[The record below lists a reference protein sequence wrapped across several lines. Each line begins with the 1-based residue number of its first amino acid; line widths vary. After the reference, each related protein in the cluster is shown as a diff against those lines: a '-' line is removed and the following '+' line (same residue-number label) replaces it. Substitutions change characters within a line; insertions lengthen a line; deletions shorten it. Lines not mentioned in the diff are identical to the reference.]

1 MKENKIVVE
10 KNNSLNLKDEKIILD
25 LKCNDIILNIEG
37 KVTINEIVEGIDNRN
52 IKINLN
58 KNSNLTYNR
67 FCRLDSGKCLID
79 VKNLDNSII
88 NFNNSFITTDK
99 YELIINNEFICNNS
113 NSKLN
118 IKGVSVLNGLIKV
131 IVNGI
136 VKENTLDNELLEDI
150 RVLTLNNNEHTIVP
164 NMMIDS
170 ENVIANHNA
179 TISRVNEKELF
190 YLNSKGLSYEKS
202 IELIKNGF
210 LIKNMELIPEIKE
223 ILNS

>member
-1 MKENKIVVE
+1 MKENKILVE

-37 KVTINEIVEGIDNRN
+37 KVTINEIVDGIDNRN

-58 KNSNLTYNR
+58 KNSKLTYNR

-136 VKENTLDNELLEDI
+136 VKERTLDNELLEDI

-179 TISRVNEKELF
+179 TISGVNEKELF

>member
-1 MKENKIVVE
+1 MKENKILVE

-37 KVTINEIVEGIDNRN
+37 KVTINEIVDGIDNRN

-58 KNSNLTYNR
+58 KNSKLTYNR

-136 VKENTLDNELLEDI
+136 VKEKTLDNELLEDI
-150 RVLTLNNNEHTIVP
+150 RILTLNNNEHIITP

-170 ENVIANHNA
+170 ENVVANHNVA
-179 TISRVNEKELF
+179 ISGVSDIELF

>member
-25 LKCNDIILNIEG
+25 LKCNDVILNIEG
-37 KVTINEIVEGIDNRN
+37 KVIINEIVEGIDNRN

-58 KNSNLTYNR
+58 KNSKLTYNR

-113 NSKLN
+113 NSRLN

-136 VKENTLDNELLEDI
+136 VKEKTLDNELLEDI
-150 RVLTLNNNEHTIVP
+150 RILTLNNNEHIITP

-170 ENVIANHNA
+170 ENVVANHNVA
-179 TISRVNEKELF
+179 ISGVSDIELF

-202 IELIKNGF
+202 VELIKNGF
-210 LIKNMELIPEIKE
+210 LLKNMELIPEIKQ